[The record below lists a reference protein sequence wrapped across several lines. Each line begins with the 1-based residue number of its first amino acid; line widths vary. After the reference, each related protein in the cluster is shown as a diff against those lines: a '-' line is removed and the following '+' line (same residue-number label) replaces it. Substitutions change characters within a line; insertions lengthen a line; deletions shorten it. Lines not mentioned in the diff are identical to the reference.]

1 MTIDVEKLKV
11 EAQQLWSEER
21 NLNREI
27 GELVERRDEV
37 SRRARA
43 AQALVEAA
51 ERYAA
56 GEAVPEIPL

>member
-1 MTIDVEKLKV
+1 MMIDVEKLKA

-43 AQALVEAA
+43 AQALAEAA
-51 ERYAA
+51 VCYAA
-56 GEAVPEIPL
+56 GEAPPEIPL